1 MIDFQRA
8 QDDQQVNGLCSSPSI
23 SYHNT
28 YPTTV
33 TGSNIF
39 HLISHNIM
47 NCLGAWLFLPVKKCG
62 SDKKVT
68 PLIREVSDWRLRR
81 QHTTPKKHYYI
92 INWYVA
98 SDDLT
103 QWIDNLIRL
112 DSIFTLDVNLGIRF
126 LAYWIC
132 YLKWDFRR
140 KELSKNALSNSRK
153 FISFRPIIDKQIKNW
168 IQR

>member
-1 MIDFQRA
+1 M
-8 QDDQQVNGLCSSPSI
+8 
-23 SYHNT
+23 T
-28 YPTTV
+28 
-33 TGSNIF
+33 
-39 HLISHNIM
+39 
-47 NCLGAWLFLPVKKCG
+47 CLGAWSLVPVKKCS
-62 SDKKVT
+62 SDQTVT

-81 QHTTPKKHYYI
+81 QNIILGPKKHYYI

-112 DSIFTLDVNLGIRF
+112 DARITLDVNLGIGF

-153 FISFRPIIDKQIKNW
+153 FISFRPITDKQIKNW
-168 IQR
+168 IPL